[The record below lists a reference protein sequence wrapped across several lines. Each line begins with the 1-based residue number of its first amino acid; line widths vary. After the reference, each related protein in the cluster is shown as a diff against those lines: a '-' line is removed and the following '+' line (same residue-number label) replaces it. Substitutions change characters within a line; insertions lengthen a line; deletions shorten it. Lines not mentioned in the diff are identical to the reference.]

1 MFDIGFTEI
10 LLIAGVALFVVGP
23 ERLPEAVKSISLWIG
38 RLKRGLR
45 ETRREI
51 EQQIGADEIRRELHN
66 EEIMSNLEKMRKNV
80 NETLNEDLMSSRDTK
95 PETEADLDLYPE
107 GHFNHDPNDDT
118 AEKLL
123 ETELSAASSDDAIEP
138 ENTIHTD
145 TTSHSGD
152 KPQAKSTIHSSTVHS
167 STVQSPIVRPL
178 KE

>member
-38 RLKRGLR
+38 RFKRGLR
-45 ETRREI
+45 DTRREI

-80 NETLNEDLMSSRDTK
+80 NETLNEDLMKSENIE
-95 PETEADLDLYPE
+95 PETEADLDFYPE
-107 GHFNHDPNDDT
+107 GHFNHDPNDDS

-123 ETELSAASSDDAIEP
+123 DAELSASAP
-138 ENTIHTD
+138 ENTIHPD
-145 TTSHSGD
+145 ISSHDGD
-152 KPQAKSTIHSSTVHS
+152 KPQTTE
-167 STVQSPIVRPL
+167 QSPTVPSPTAPSP